1 MIVYDVYEATNPP
14 RKIGAFYG
22 VVDGNRFSGKWI
34 GRLPAKGSYESL
46 TIRKGENTVLEQCR
60 IEKTEGKTAQ
70 SITGRGKPIQ
80 T

>member
-1 MIVYDVYEATNPP
+1 MIVYGVYENGNPP
-14 RKIGAFYG
+14 RKVGAFYG
-22 VVDGNRFSGKWI
+22 LVDGNRFSGKWI

-46 TIRKGENTVLEQCR
+46 TIKKGENVVLRDCV

-70 SITGRGKPIQ
+70 SVTGRGKPIQ